1 MITICPYNCE
11 NKTLSGYCKTTA
23 CINPKYQGT
32 RTIKIEP
39 QTQGITVRVV
49 EVSEESIERIADAVV
64 RKLEER
70 NNEADRR

>member
-32 RTIKIEP
+32 RTIRLEP
-39 QTQGITVRVV
+39 TTQGITVRVV
-49 EVSEESIERIADAVV
+49 EVSEESIERIADAVM
-64 RKLEER
+64 RKLEEK
-70 NNEADRR
+70 NKK

>member
-1 MITICPYNCE
+1 MITMCPYNCE

-32 RTIKIEP
+32 RTIRLEHT
-39 QTQGITVRVV
+39 TQGITVRVV

-64 RKLEER
+64 RKLEEK
-70 NNEADRR
+70 NKK